1 MRTQNQLVAVLLAL
15 SSLIAIA
22 PAGSSFADTPVPAKE
37 AKAKPQPTQS
47 AEPTQPS
54 QPAQA
59 AAAATKTNTK
69 AARKA
74 AEARMARCR
83 LHPEICVQ

>member
-1 MRTQNQLVAVLLAL
+1 MRTQNQLKAVLLAL
-15 SSLIAIA
+15 SSLVAIV
-22 PAGSSFADTPVPAKE
+22 PAGSSFADTPAPAKE
-37 AKAKPQPTQS
+37 AKAKPQPAQP
-47 AEPTQPS
+47 AVPTQPS
-54 QPAQA
+54 QPA
-59 AAAATKTNTK
+59 AAATKPNSK

>member
-1 MRTQNQLVAVLLAL
+1 MRTQNRLLAVLLAL
-15 SSLIAIA
+15 SSLIAIV
-22 PAGSSFADTPVPAKE
+22 PAGSAFADTPVPAKE
-37 AKAKPQPTQS
+37 AKAKPQPTQP
-47 AEPTQPS
+47 AAPTQPS
-54 QPAQA
+54 QPA
-59 AAAATKTNTK
+59 AAATKPNTK

>member
-1 MRTQNQLVAVLLAL
+1 MRTQNQLIAVLLAL
-15 SSLIAIA
+15 SSLMAIV

-47 AEPTQPS
+47 AGPTQPS
-54 QPAQA
+54 QPA
-59 AAAATKTNTK
+59 AAATKPNTK

>member
-1 MRTQNQLVAVLLAL
+1 MRSRAVVVLLAL
-15 SSLIAIA
+15 ASLIVIA
-22 PAGSSFADTPVPAKE
+22 PVGLSFADTAAQPKE
-37 AKAKPQPTQS
+37 AKAKPQPD
-47 AEPTQPS
+47 
-54 QPAQA
+54 QPAQPAPA
-59 AAAATKTNTK
+59 APGKAKADA

>member
-1 MRTQNQLVAVLLAL
+1 MRTRGRTRVPLLAL
-15 SSLIAIA
+15 SLLMAIA
-22 PAGSSFADTPVPAKE
+22 VGDSSLADTPAQPKGTQE
-37 AKAKPQPTQS
+37 AKAKPQPD
-47 AEPTQPS
+47 
-54 QPAQA
+54 QPAPTA
-59 AAAATKTNTK
+59 PAKAKTS